1 MRLVTLADPVFQ
13 YVCRLHR
20 SAAKGCT
27 FPIEKARADILQ
39 LLEEMKHEAASR
51 PDLASQYERIKL
63 PLIFFVDFMMRES
76 GLDSR
81 VEWVPLARD
90 YRELSGDEKFFHL
103 LESDLNDPSD
113 GATER
118 LAVFYTCLG
127 LGFTGLYFDQPEEI
141 QRLMGRVSGRIS
153 HFLGGEGQKRICPQA
168 YEHTD
173 TRDFTEPPGRKLV
186 GIGIAL
192 LGLLVVWLVT
202 YGLLFQFTARR
213 IQNHLETINNG
224 AERTSS
230 SVSGQPADVT
240 ASKRGG

>member
-13 YVCRLHR
+13 YVCRLRR

-27 FPIEKARADILQ
+27 FPIEKARADVLQ
-39 LLEEMKHEAASR
+39 LFEEMRQQAASR
-51 PDLASQYERIKL
+51 PDLAAQYERIRL
-63 PLIFFVDFMMRES
+63 PLIFFVDSMMRES
-76 GLDSR
+76 GLGSR

-90 YRELSGDEKFFHL
+90 YRELAGDEKFFHL
-103 LESDLNDPSD
+103 LDADLNDPSD

-141 QRLMGRVSGRIS
+141 QRRMARVSGRVS
-153 HFLGGEGQKRICPQA
+153 QFLGSEGQKRICPQA

-173 TRDFTEPPGRKLV
+173 TRNFTEPPGTKLV
-186 GIGIAL
+186 GIGIGL
-192 LGLLVVWLVT
+192 IGLLVVCLVA
-202 YGLLFQFTARR
+202 YGVLFKTTSSL
-213 IQNHLETINNG
+213 IEGHLRTINKS

-230 SVSGQPADVT
+230 SASGLPADAT
-240 ASKRGG
+240 ASRRGG

>member
-27 FPIEKARADILQ
+27 FPIEKARADVLQ
-39 LLEEMKHEAASR
+39 LFEEMRQQAASR
-51 PDLASQYERIKL
+51 PDLAAQYERIKL

-76 GLDSR
+76 GLSSR
-81 VEWVPLARD
+81 TEWVPLARD
-90 YRELSGDEKFFHL
+90 YRELAGDEKFFLL
-103 LESDLNDPSD
+103 LESDLKDPSD

-118 LAVFYTCLG
+118 LAVFYTCLW

-141 QRLMGRVSGRIS
+141 QRLMGRVSGRVS
-153 HFLGGEGQKRICPQA
+153 QFLGAEGQKRICPQA

-173 TRDFTEPPGRKLV
+173 TRNFTEPPGTKLV

-192 LGLLVVWLVT
+192 IGLLVVWLIT
-202 YGLLFQFTARR
+202 YGVLFQSTSSR
-213 IQNHLETINNG
+213 IHGYLETINQDAG
-224 AERTSS
+224 RTSS
-230 SVSGQPADVT
+230 SVSDRPAD
-240 ASKRGG
+240 AAAARRGG

>member
-27 FPIEKARADILQ
+27 FPIEKVRADVLQ
-39 LLEEMKHEAASR
+39 LFEEMRQQAASR
-51 PDLASQYERIKL
+51 PDLAAQYEKIKL

-76 GLDSR
+76 GLSALVD
-81 VEWVPLARD
+81 WVPLARD
-90 YRELSGDEKFFHL
+90 YRELAGDEKFFLL
-103 LESDLNDPSD
+103 LESDLKDPSD

-118 LAVFYTCLG
+118 LAVYYTCLG

-141 QRLMGRVSGRIS
+141 RRLMARISGRVSQ
-153 HFLGGEGQKRICPQA
+153 FLGADGRTRICPQA

-173 TRDFTEPPGRKLV
+173 TRNFTEPPGTKLV

-192 LGLLVVWLVT
+192 IGLLVVWLIT
-202 YGLLFQFTARR
+202 YGVLFQSTSSR
-213 IQNHLETINNG
+213 IHGYLEIINKS
-224 AERTSS
+224 ADRTGS
-230 SVSGQPADVT
+230 SVSDKPADAT
-240 ASKRGG
+240 AANRGG